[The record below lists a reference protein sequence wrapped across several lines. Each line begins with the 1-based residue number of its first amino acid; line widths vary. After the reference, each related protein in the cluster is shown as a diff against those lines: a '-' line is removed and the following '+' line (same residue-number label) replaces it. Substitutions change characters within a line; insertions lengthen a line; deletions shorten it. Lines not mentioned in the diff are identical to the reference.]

1 MGRKLAI
8 VALLILCVGA
18 SGSADTSSDFGV
30 SEFAKWKT
38 TSSEAHGGQAVEV
51 NGVKIYYETYG
62 SGPAVLVLHP
72 GTAFLETMHYQITA
86 LAPHYFV
93 IAPDSRG
100 HGRSTDASGPLHY
113 HDMAEDMIGLLDHLH
128 IARADVVGWSDG
140 GVVGLDLAIH
150 HPDRIARMV
159 LMGTNFDV
167 NGLSNPAAPPPD
179 DPSLAPRRD
188 SYRRLSPTS
197 ERWAEFYTKNV
208 TMWRNEP
215 HYTLAELG
223 RIRSPVLVMAGEHD
237 DIRRDHTDTLVH
249 SIPGAKEVIV
259 PGADNMAPMTNPQFV
274 DAEIVKFLSAP
285 DLQPNG
291 GTSEVSGESARS
303 LR

>member
-1 MGRKLAI
+1 VRRKLAI
-8 VALLILCVGA
+8 VALLVFCVAA
-18 SGSADTSSDFGV
+18 SGAADTTSDFGI
-30 SEFAKWKT
+30 SQFIKWKT
-38 TSSEAHGGQAVEV
+38 TSGEAHGGQVVDV

-86 LAPHYFV
+86 LASHYFV

-100 HGRSTDASGPLHY
+100 HGRSTDAPGPLHY
-113 HDMAEDMIGLLDHLH
+113 HDMAEDMIGLMDHVQV
-128 IARADVVGWSDG
+128 AKADVVGWNDG
-140 GVVGLDLAIH
+140 GVVALDLAIH

-167 NGLSNPAAPPPD
+167 NGLANPGSPPAH

-188 SYRRLSPTS
+188 YYRRLSPTPDG
-197 ERWAEFYTKNV
+197 WAEFYTKNV

-223 RIRSPVLVMAGEHD
+223 RIRSPVLVIAGEHD
-237 DIRRDHTDTLVH
+237 DIRRDHIDTLAH
-249 SIPGAKEVIV
+249 AIPEAKEVII
-259 PGADNMAPMTNPQFV
+259 PGADNMAPMATPQVV
-274 DAEIVKFLSAP
+274 DAEIIKFLGAP
-285 DLQPNG
+285 RLSQDS
-291 GTSEVSGESARS
+291 TTR
-303 LR
+303 